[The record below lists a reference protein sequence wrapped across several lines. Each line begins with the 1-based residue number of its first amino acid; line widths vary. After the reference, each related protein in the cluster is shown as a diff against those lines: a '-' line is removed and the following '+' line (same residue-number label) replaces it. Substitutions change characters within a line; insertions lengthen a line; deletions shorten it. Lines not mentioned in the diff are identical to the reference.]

1 MIAFL
6 IVMIL
11 LLAAVVYAVVLL
23 VMFVVASVRYHNGKI
38 TQKDLDEATEF
49 RKKLRAERKR
59 RRIASY
65 HATNRLLGFE

>member
-6 IVMIL
+6 ILTGL

-59 RRIASY
+59 RRIAEY
-65 HATNRLLGFE
+65 YDAMHHLGY